1 MPRRAQPPRDVAP
14 LRTRRQPEQTQT
26 RAARCW
32 LAFAINLR
40 IGALPRH
47 SATFTLKTARAS
59 CATRVCGDEAAVLLA
74 PIIGRVERREAVV
87 ERRKI
92 KIVVKRE
99 TEYHSS

>member
-1 MPRRAQPPRDVAP
+1 MGSEAVRRSGAEALGSGADDGGLAAGMEEAVGAVTPRFLSP
-14 LRTRRQPEQTQT
+14 
-26 RAARCW
+26 
-32 LAFAINLR
+32 
-40 IGALPRH
+40 
-47 SATFTLKTARAS
+47 RAS

-74 PIIGRVERREAVV
+74 PIIGRVKRREAVV